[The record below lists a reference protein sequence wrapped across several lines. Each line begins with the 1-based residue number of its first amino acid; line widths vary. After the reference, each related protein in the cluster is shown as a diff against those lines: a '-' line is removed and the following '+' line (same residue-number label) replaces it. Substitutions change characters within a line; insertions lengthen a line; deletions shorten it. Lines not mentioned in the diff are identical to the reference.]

1 MKTFSSGSTETLKV
15 TALRNGQVVQTDNS
29 RLEWRTEGDI
39 GTIDGNG
46 TFTATD
52 KQDVSGKIFVKYG
65 QIETSIEVNVGL
77 PPVMLEDFENG
88 LSRYKPSAGALFKYS
103 RVSIETDDT
112 YIRSGNGALKLEY
125 DFTGTT
131 GTSGAYLETTGAAD
145 YIEIPGYPEKISM
158 WVYGDGNTHWLRAQ
172 LRDSKGTIGLDFTDQ
187 TTGVDF
193 KGWKYLEAS
202 VPKGRTLPLV
212 MDAPVRYMETNNAK
226 KTPESS
232 TWTKFAHCTVRPMTI
247 SIRRF

>member
-1 MKTFSSGSTETLKV
+1 MVKWYRPTIAVWSGVPKAIS
-15 TALRNGQVVQTDNS
+15 G
-29 RLEWRTEGDI
+29 RL
-39 GTIDGNG
+39 
-46 TFTATD
+46 TAT
-52 KQDVSGKIFVKYG
+52 
-65 QIETSIEVNVGL
+65 ERL
-77 PPVMLEDFENG
+77 PPRTSRTSAVRFYRDDRHLRR
-88 LSRYKPSAGALFKYS
+88 LSGDNR
-103 RVSIETDDT
+103 R
-112 YIRSGNGALKLEY
+112 
-125 DFTGTT
+125 
-131 GTSGAYLETTGAAD
+131 AD

-226 KTPESS
+226 RRRSHLRGRNS
-232 TWTKFAHCTVRPMTI
+232 RIVR
-247 SIRRF
+247 SGQ